1 MESGHYLYVVP
12 TCCWRFKLY
21 RPLDNG
27 WLSECLSA
35 GDLFEYDWIAGRTDW
50 LWPWQKMKEME
61 DKEIKTWQIKLT
73 ECFQCVL
80 LFQFNLTQTKLNV
93 QA

>member
-12 TCCWRFKLY
+12 TWFKLY

-35 GDLFEYDWIAGRTDW
+35 GDLFEYDWIAGRTVVA
-50 LWPWQKMKEME
+50 MAE
-61 DKEIKTWQIKLT
+61 DER
-73 ECFQCVL
+73 
-80 LFQFNLTQTKLNV
+80 NGG
-93 QA
+93 